1 MLSNIRILPRL
12 LIGFGALIL
21 IIAGLSGYAVTS
33 SLSSRNLFET
43 VSRLDTADT
52 IEQSVQKRVTEG
64 RMQIWMAMATGEPE
78 HWQKADAAFQ
88 IAHQKLDDL
97 RAHTIDPQRIAEV
110 GQLGTA
116 VDAYQAKAAKL
127 KDVKGKNNALDTPE
141 GKAVAADAAATA
153 AEVDRIGGQLADV
166 YTKAADGAN
175 ASAIGEIAG
184 AMNTAIVVGI
194 VSVLLGVGLATVMA
208 RSIAS
213 PIKAMTD
220 AMGRLAKREMAT
232 EIAGRGRKDEVG
244 AMAAAVQVFKD
255 SMIKADQLAAE
266 QERMK
271 TTAATAQKAALNKM
285 ADAFEANVGQ
295 LVGLLAASST
305 EMEATAKSMAAT
317 ADQTSQQSGTV
328 AAAAEEA
335 GTGIQTVA
343 AAAEELSASIA
354 EISRQVAQSA
364 RVTAKAVTDAQ
375 RTDGIVRALADGAQK
390 IGDVVSLITNIAA
403 QTNLLAL
410 NATIEAARAGD
421 AGKGF
426 AVVAS
431 EVKGL
436 AQQTAKATEDIGAQ
450 IGQMQVATKEA
461 VDAIRGITGTIEE
474 VSSIATTIA
483 SAVEE
488 QGAATSEIARN
499 VQQTAQAAQEVT
511 VNITGVN
518 RAAGETGAAAAQV
531 LSAAAELS
539 QQSERLGAEVRDFVA
554 NVRAA

>member
-12 LIGFGALIL
+12 VIGFGVLIL

-33 SLSSRNLFET
+33 SQSARTLFGT
-43 VSRLDTADT
+43 VNRLDTAAAT
-52 IEQSVQKRVTEG
+52 EERFQKRFTEG

-88 IAHQKLDDL
+88 IAHQRLEDL
-97 RAHTIDPQRIAEV
+97 RANAIDPQHIAEV

-116 VDAYQAKAAKL
+116 VDAFQAEAAKL
-127 KDVKGKNNALDTPE
+127 KDFKGKNNALDTLE
-141 GKAVAADAAATA
+141 GKAVAADAAAGA
-153 AEVDRIGGQLADV
+153 AEVDRIGGQLADA
-166 YTKAADGAN
+166 YAKASDGAN
-175 ASAIGEIAG
+175 ASASSEIANVI
-184 AMNTAIVVGI
+184 NTTIVVGI
-194 VSVLLGVGLATVMA
+194 VSVLLGVGLAIVMA
-208 RSIAS
+208 QSIAS

-220 AMGRLAKREMAT
+220 AMGRLARRDMAA
-232 EIAGRGRKDEVG
+232 EITGLGRKDEIG

-255 SMIKADQLAAE
+255 NMITADQLAAE

-271 TTAATAQKAALNKM
+271 TTAAAAQKAALNKM

-305 EMEATAKSMAAT
+305 EMEATAKSMSAT

-364 RVTAKAVTDAQ
+364 KVTAKAVTDAQ

-436 AQQTAKATEDIGAQ
+436 AQQTAKATEDIAAQ
-450 IGQMQVATKEA
+450 IGQMQVATREA
-461 VDAIRGITGTIEE
+461 VDAIRGIAGTIEE